1 LNDSAVAG
9 GQLKRQK
16 KEGFGGN
23 VHRAGAGGSPLAKQ
37 TSSTPRWPIRMLY
50 AHPMKLIIFDCD
62 GTIVDSQNA
71 IVVAM
76 THAFTSLDLEA
87 PTRARTLSV
96 VGLSLPEAFNV
107 LAPAHSASTREKLA
121 ALYREGAQSQRI
133 KHATEDPLFPGA
145 AETIA
150 ALALRDDMQ
159 LGIATGKSARGVTR
173 LLDTHGWHDHF
184 ITRQTADNNPSKP
197 NPAMIH
203 KAILEAAAD
212 PQQTVM
218 IGDTTFDIEMAVNAG
233 VHSIG
238 VAWGYHPVADLKTA
252 GATTIVTHYDDLVSA
267 IDTLLA
273 RTQDRR

>member
-1 LNDSAVAG
+1 
-9 GQLKRQK
+9 
-16 KEGFGGN
+16 
-23 VHRAGAGGSPLAKQ
+23 
-37 TSSTPRWPIRMLY
+37 
-50 AHPMKLIIFDCD
+50 MKLIIFDCD

-76 THAFTSLDLEA
+76 THAFTSLNLAA

-96 VGLSLPEAFNV
+96 VGLSLPEAFTV

-121 ALYREGAQSQRI
+121 TLYREGAPSQRI

-150 ALALRDDMQ
+150 TLARRDDMQ

-173 LLDTHGWHDHF
+173 LLDTHNWHDHF
-184 ITRQTADNNPSKP
+184 VTRQTADNNPSKP

-203 KAILEAAAD
+203 KAIAEAGAD
-212 PQQTVM
+212 PQQTIM

-233 VHSIG
+233 VQSIG
-238 VAWGYHPVADLKTA
+238 VTWGYHPVSDLKTA
-252 GATTIVTHYDDLVSA
+252 GATKIVTHYDELIGA

-273 RTQDRR
+273 RPQVRR